1 MQPLDIDH
9 DLAVRAMERRDGP
22 LEADEPEGPPPTLDD
37 APQASPPLPALASMP
52 LSQHFALAEFRSHDG
67 AAFPSSV
74 VANLGKLAQ
83 VLEKIRAHFGGRPVR
98 ILSGYRSPAHNAAV
112 GGAKTSQHMFG
123 TACDIV
129 IDGVP
134 PGHVAEFAATLPE
147 VGGVGR
153 YPKQQFTHVD
163 IRPRIRGACTRWD
176 G

>member
-1 MQPLDIDH
+1 MKS
-9 DLAVRAMERRDGP
+9 V
-22 LEADEPEGPPPTLDD
+22 PTGRVSAKD
-37 APQASPPLPALASMP
+37 QRM
-52 LSQHFALAEFRSHDG
+52 LSEHFALAEFASHDG
-67 AAFPSSV
+67 ADFPAETLV
-74 VANLGKLAQ
+74 GLGALAR

-112 GGAKTSQHMFG
+112 GGAKTSQHMFD

-153 YPKQQFTHVD
+153 YLKQAFTHVD
-163 IRPRIRGACTRWD
+163 IRPRVGGACARWD